1 MGAHLVA
8 LNLRQFGGLLVGTI
22 AIQVGFLNLSDALAG
37 STVVWA
43 VLLVSV
49 TLLSFGVGRR
59 YGQ

>member
-1 MGAHLVA
+1 M
-8 LNLRQFGGLLVGTI
+8 GTI

-49 TLLSFGVGRR
+49 ALLSFGVGRR